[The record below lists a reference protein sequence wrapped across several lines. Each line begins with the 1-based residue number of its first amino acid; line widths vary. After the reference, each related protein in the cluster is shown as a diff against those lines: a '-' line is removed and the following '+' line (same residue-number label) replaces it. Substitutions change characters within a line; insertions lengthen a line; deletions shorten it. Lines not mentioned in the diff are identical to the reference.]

1 MPRSNRAT
9 PIVASSYRAADHM
22 REMAKAANAGAQN
35 LGNLRDRAL
44 DAISSAESDG
54 FRVSDDLTV
63 TDTRPYPNGSNFY
76 AARQAEADEHH
87 SYIAMWAGALASA
100 DDEVGTRLR
109 TGAVALDS
117 MIPADWRASDAT
129 WSTAVQAVDYT
140 TRPEAPPTPSEPT
153 DAFSVNDAGD
163 VHRIV
168 DLLPPGR
175 HPGVKT
181 LPNARAIEALYG
193 HLTPNPLP
201 GPASTYPGQWRVLSD
216 GTKIG
221 LRQTSKFGGPT
232 VRFGI
237 RMA

>member
-1 MPRSNRAT
+1 MQR
-9 PIVASSYRAADHM
+9 
-22 REMAKAANAGAQN
+22 GAPQCKP
-35 LGNLRDRAL
+35 
-44 DAISSAESDG
+44 S
-54 FRVSDDLTV
+54 
-63 TDTRPYPNGSNFY
+63 
-76 AARQAEADEHH
+76 
-87 SYIAMWAGALASA
+87 
-100 DDEVGTRLR
+100 
-109 TGAVALDS
+109 
-117 MIPADWRASDAT
+117 
-129 WSTAVQAVDYT
+129 T
-140 TRPEAPPTPSEPT
+140 TRPGRRRRPRLPSEPT

-193 HLTPNPLP
+193 HLTENSLP

-232 VRFGI
+232 VEIWYPDGMKSDVHLSERPKGSQPSPVPALAP
-237 RMA
+237 RLRQSRCPNLNPRQRRSPTSRRARAWGRSQS